1 MIFFDQDSA
10 YVFPGFPEN
19 LDQIVPM
26 FIKRLK
32 GVIKRVWRWMA

>member
-19 LDQIVPM
+19 LDQIVPA
-26 FIKRLK
+26 FIKRMK
-32 GVIKRVWRWMA
+32 EAIYRVIRRLA